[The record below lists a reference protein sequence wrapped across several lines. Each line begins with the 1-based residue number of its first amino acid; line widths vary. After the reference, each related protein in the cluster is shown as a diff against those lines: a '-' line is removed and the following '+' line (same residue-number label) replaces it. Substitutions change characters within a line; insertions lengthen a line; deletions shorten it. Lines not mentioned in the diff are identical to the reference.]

1 MKKHP
6 AIFYLFLCLFSLD
19 LSLNYSK
26 ALANSKLAQ
35 HHVKDQ
41 ILPAELAPLL
51 NTKAKLMAN
60 YTPILAL
67 RGLGHSKLYRKKGTA
82 HLERFYY
89 EKDAKTPY
97 QKLILNIYVSSTK
110 WNDRIIDA
118 KGTVNSH
125 PLIYKNIMELSL
137 PRKAKMNIYCNVG
150 TFNLLSLFVESDGTA
165 MTNNVSGYFG
175 GKSVQY
181 FTKHRISEGTLAGST
196 YTMNVEGVVNPKTNL
211 LELVSKGHLDE
222 VSIEGTGK
230 EFADGHFEFVEYF
243 NDIKVKTFLHVKELQ

>member
-1 MKKHP
+1 MKKHHT
-6 AIFYLFLCLFSLD
+6 ILYLFLCLFSFN
-19 LSLNYSK
+19 LSLDYSR
-26 ALANSKLAQ
+26 ALANSSSAQ
-35 HHVKDQ
+35 NHAKNQ

-67 RGLGHSKLYRKKGTA
+67 RGLAHTKLYRKKGTA

-97 QKLILNIYVSSTK
+97 QKVLLNIYVSSTK

-118 KGTVNSH
+118 KGTVNSY
-125 PLIYKNIMELSL
+125 PLIYKNIMELGL
-137 PRKAKMNIYCNVG
+137 PRKAKMNVFCNIG
-150 TFNLLSLFVESDGTA
+150 TFNLLSLHVESDGMT
-165 MTNNVSGYFG
+165 MTNNVLGYFG

-181 FTKHRISEGTLAGST
+181 FTKHRVSEGTLAGSA
-196 YTMNVEGVVNPKTNL
+196 YLMNVEGAVNPKTNL
-211 LELVSKGHLDE
+211 LELISKGSLDE

-230 EFADGHFEFVEYF
+230 EFADGHFEFIEYF
-243 NDIKVKTFLHVKELQ
+243 NDIKVKTFLHIKELT

>member
-6 AIFYLFLCLFSLD
+6 AIFYLFLCLLSLD

-26 ALANSKLAQ
+26 ALANSTLAQ

-118 KGTVNSH
+118 KGTVNSY
-125 PLIYKNIMELSL
+125 PIIYKNIMELSL
-137 PRKAKMNIYCNVG
+137 PRRAQMNIYCNVG
-150 TFNLLSLFVESDGTA
+150 TFNLMSLYVESDGNA
-165 MTNNVSGYFG
+165 MTNNVLGYFG
-175 GKSVQY
+175 GKSVKY
-181 FTKHRISEGTLAGST
+181 FTKHRITEGTLAGSA
-196 YTMNVEGVVNPKTNL
+196 YNMNVEGIVNPKTNL
-211 LELVSKGHLDE
+211 LELSSKGNLEE
-222 VSIEGTGK
+222 VNIVGTGK

-243 NDIKVKTFLHVKELQ
+243 NDIKVKTFLHIKELP

>member
-26 ALANSKLAQ
+26 ALANSTLAQ
-35 HHVKDQ
+35 HHVKNQ

-89 EKDAKTPY
+89 DKDAKTPY

>member
-26 ALANSKLAQ
+26 ALANSTLAQ

-110 WNDRIIDA
+110 WNNRIIDA
-118 KGTVNSH
+118 KWNS
-125 PLIYKNIMELSL
+125 
-137 PRKAKMNIYCNVG
+137 AC
-150 TFNLLSLFVESDGTA
+150 
-165 MTNNVSGYFG
+165 
-175 GKSVQY
+175 
-181 FTKHRISEGTLAGST
+181 
-196 YTMNVEGVVNPKTNL
+196 
-211 LELVSKGHLDE
+211 
-222 VSIEGTGK
+222 
-230 EFADGHFEFVEYF
+230 
-243 NDIKVKTFLHVKELQ
+243 HVKPK